1 MSAIGGVFGN
11 VVDDH
16 GFVALPDFVAKG
28 GLDLQLPAGHQAEF
42 DFIAHRA
49 ANPPL
54 LGDARH
60 GGKTH
65 AGRPAHHFQNARNR
79 RDTLHGS
86 YVRAEV
92 GLHDEHLGTFPPKRQ
107 RRLNRLSR
115 NQ

>member
-1 MSAIGGVFGN
+1 MVSSATLSMTTASWLCRISWQR
-11 VVDDH
+11 VV
-16 GFVALPDFVAKG
+16 
-28 GLDLQLPAGHQAEF
+28 DLQLPAGHQAEL

-65 AGRPAHHFQNARNR
+65 AGRSAHHFQNARNR

-92 GLHDEHLGTFPPKRQ
+92 GLHDGHLGTSRPKR
-107 RRLNRLSR
+107 
-115 NQ
+115 

>member
-1 MSAIGGVFGN
+1 MVSFGN
-11 VVDDH
+11 VVDDD
-16 GFVALPDFVAKG
+16 GFRGLCRSRGKG
-28 GLDLQLPAGHQAEF
+28 WSRPPAPRGHQAEF

-65 AGRPAHHFQNARNR
+65 AGRSAHHFQNARNR

-92 GLHDEHLGTFPPKRQ
+92 A
-107 RRLNRLSR
+107 SS
-115 NQ
+115 